1 MTVQASDNGGTDQ
14 GGGGGDGEKSVDS
27 ECVLKVESG
36 EFAGGLDVV
45 GGGER
50 GRVKVISGPVFA

>member
-14 GGGGGDGEKSVDS
+14 DGGSGDDEKSVDP
-27 ECVLKVESG
+27 ECALKVESG
-36 EFAGGLDVV
+36 GFARSLDGV

-50 GRVKVISGPVFA
+50 GRVKVTSGPVFA